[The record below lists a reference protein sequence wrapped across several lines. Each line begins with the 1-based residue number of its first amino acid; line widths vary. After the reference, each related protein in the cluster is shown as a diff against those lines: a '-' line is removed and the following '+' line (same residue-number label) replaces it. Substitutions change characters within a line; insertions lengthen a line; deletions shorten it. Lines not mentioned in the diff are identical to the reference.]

1 MSRETLAR
9 KARTKQARDLL
20 LELVNLRVLDP
31 VSVTRFQKRFGH
43 LMPTFY
49 FAGTLAASVNRSPAI
64 EENRILILK
73 ARLEDMWKSPDERT
87 KQYYFFRLVGTV
99 AFSANEDGSVGW
111 EQREAL
117 PVATPFEK
125 AVQSLAR
132 AHTHRCQNPDCP
144 APYFLATRR
153 TQKYCEKKCAE
164 YGQREAKKRWW
175 AKQGREW
182 RETRQQSRRGAK
194 KR

>member
-1 MSRETLAR
+1 MRRKTLAR
-9 KARTKQARDLL
+9 KVLTKQTRDLL
-20 LELVNLRVLDP
+20 LKLVNLRVLDP
-31 VSVTRFQKRFGH
+31 VSVERFQKRFGH

-49 FAGTLAASVNRSPAI
+49 FVGTQAASVNRSPGI
-64 EENRILILK
+64 ELSRITILK
-73 ARLEDMWKSPDERT
+73 GYLEDMWSPDERT
-87 KQYYFFRLVGTV
+87 KQYYFFRLVG
-99 AFSANEDGSVGW
+99 ALASSANKDGVTPWRRSK
-111 EQREAL
+111 AL
-117 PVATPFEK
+117 PLPTPFED

-153 TQKYCEKKCAE
+153 AQKYCTEKCAG
-164 YGQREAKKRWW
+164 YGQKEAKKRWW

-182 RETRQQSRRGAK
+182 RKTRQQSRRGAK

>member
-1 MSRETLAR
+1 MRRKTLAR
-9 KARTKQARDLL
+9 KVLTKQARDLL
-20 LELVNLRVLDP
+20 LQLVNLRVRDP

-49 FAGTLAASVNRSPAI
+49 LQGVHAASVNRSPGI
-64 EENRILILK
+64 ERTRIEILK
-73 ARLEDMWKSPDERT
+73 GCLEDMWSPDERT

-99 AFSANEDGSVGW
+99 AFSANKDGSVRP
-111 EQREAL
+111 EL
-117 PVATPFEK
+117 PEVLPLSTPFED
-125 AVQSLAR
+125 AVQSLTR
-132 AHTHRCQNPDCP
+132 AHTHQCQNPDCP
-144 APYFLATRR
+144 APSFLATRR
-153 TQKYCEKKCAE
+153 TQKYCEEKCAE
-164 YGQREAKKRWW
+164 YGQRAAKKRWW

>member
-1 MSRETLAR
+1 MRRKTLAR
-9 KARTKQARDLL
+9 KVLTKQARDLL
-20 LELVNLRVLDP
+20 LQLVNLRVRDP
-31 VSVTRFQKRFGH
+31 VSVRRFQKRFGH

-49 FAGTLAASVNRSPAI
+49 LQGVHAASLNRSPGI
-64 EENRILILK
+64 ERTRIEILK
-73 ARLEDMWKSPDERT
+73 GCLEDMWSPDERT
-87 KQYYFFRLVGTV
+87 KQYYFFRLVGALV
-99 AFSANEDGSVGW
+99 SSVNKDGVTPWRRSKG
-111 EQREAL
+111 L
-117 PVATPFEK
+117 PLSTPFED

-132 AHTHRCQNPDCP
+132 AHTHQCQNPDCP